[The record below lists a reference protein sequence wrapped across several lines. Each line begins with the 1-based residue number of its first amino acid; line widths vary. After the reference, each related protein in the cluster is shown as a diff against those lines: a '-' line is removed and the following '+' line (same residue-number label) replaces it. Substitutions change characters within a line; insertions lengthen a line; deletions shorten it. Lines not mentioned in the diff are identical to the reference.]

1 LGFTLLQFIFALAAR
16 SQAMLADCAA
26 MSVDSLTY
34 LVNFYAELI
43 KHREYTEEE
52 KALPLAVLH
61 RRRKLQK
68 LYLEL
73 FPPLVSVTTL
83 VTVTI
88 ISLKQAIVILVDDE
102 KDTGKPPDVI
112 IMLVFSALNLILDAV
127 NVTCFVRAEQAEFPT
142 AIFHHDPE
150 GQTEENELTGLLKKR
165 SANLENSSQYDTTTA
180 DESSS
185 LDQTDDDDSQASR
198 EINLNMCSAWTVSF
212 ARGCCLLYPFP
223 LLTAAF

>member
-1 LGFTLLQFIFALAAR
+1 VQFIFSLAAR

-34 LVNFYAELI
+34 LVNFYAERI
-43 KHREYTEEE
+43 KHREDTEEE

-61 RRRKLQK
+61 RRRKLQR

-102 KDTGKPPDVI
+102 KEKTPDVI

-127 NVTCFVRAEQAEFPT
+127 NVTCFARAEQAEFPT

-150 GQTEENELTGLLKKR
+150 GQTEENDTELTGLLKKR
-165 SANLENSSQYDTTTA
+165 AANPENSSQYDTTTA

-185 LDQTDDDDSQASR
+185 LDQTDDDESQASR

-212 ARGCCLLYPFP
+212 PRGCCLLYPFP